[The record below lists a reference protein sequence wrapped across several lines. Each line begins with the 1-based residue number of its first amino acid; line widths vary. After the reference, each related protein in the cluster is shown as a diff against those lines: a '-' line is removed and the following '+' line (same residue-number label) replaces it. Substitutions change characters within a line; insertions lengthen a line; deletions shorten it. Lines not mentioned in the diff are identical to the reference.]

1 MHARHDDKHLHT
13 SASFASC
20 CTSVA
25 CHHRQKVVVETSCA
39 MLPVLKILLKQDCL
53 THAASARLQVACRA
67 LAQVQSSCVDDRI
80 AVACFMDATCNNNGP
95 PPSRTI
101 HTAASDAG
109 QLHLTWGLQHALRL
123 PQPSWQ
129 PGTGGLLSHAGRLG
143 VRSCAAGSAASHGD
157 GAQQSAGTTT
167 AAQAAPT
174 GASPSSAAP
183 DADQQVS
190 EEAAAAAETREL
202 DEMLQRMTAEAEDMI
217 LGGHPLEAIQHLT
230 EGERRW
236 KVQSTSHT

>member
-1 MHARHDDKHLHT
+1 
-13 SASFASC
+13 
-20 CTSVA
+20 
-25 CHHRQKVVVETSCA
+25 

-53 THAASARLQVACRA
+53 THAASARLQAACRA
-67 LAQVQSSCVDDRI
+67 LAQVQSGCVDDGI
-80 AVACFMDATCNNNGP
+80 ASACFTRAVCHKTGP
-95 PPSRTI
+95 RQLCVG
-101 HTAASDAG
+101 HMAAADTD
-109 QLHLTWGLQHALRL
+109 QLDPNRGLQHDLRL
-123 PQPSWQ
+123 PQPAWQ
-129 PGTGGLLSHAGRLG
+129 AGTGCLLSRAGRLG
-143 VRSCAAGSAASHGD
+143 VRSFAAGSAASHGD

-174 GASPSSAAP
+174 GASPSSATP
-183 DADQQVS
+183 DAEQQVS

-217 LGGHPLEAIQHLT
+217 LGGHPQEAIQHLT